1 MGASPQ
7 GGKRAGRKASM
18 SALAKRAVIDSFA
31 KLTPREQAKNPV
43 MLMVYISAIL
53 TLGLFALSLF
63 GIADAHPGF
72 IFAVSAVLWL
82 TVLFANFAEALAEG
96 RGKAQADS
104 LRAAKRD
111 IDAHKLNEGL
121 VAKGTHADDPAELTS
136 SALSR
141 KNSAGSSAWVP
152 LATRPSF
159 SLWASMSRFAAR
171 NESA

>member
-1 MGASPQ
+1 MNETPMGASPQ

-63 GIADAHPGF
+63 GVADAHPAF

-111 IDAHKLNEGL
+111 IDAI
-121 VAKGTHADDPAELTS
+121 S
-136 SALSR
+136 
-141 KNSAGSSAWVP
+141 
-152 LATRPSF
+152 
-159 SLWASMSRFAAR
+159 
-171 NESA
+171 

>member
-63 GIADAHPGF
+63 GIADAHPAF
-72 IFAVSAVLWL
+72 IFCPASLPQTDAKPSRQALDKTKDQVNNNAGRPHGRQCVRSHRFSHDHGIRQRIKQLKEISCDHRQGELQQNLKRLSFCKILCHNV
-82 TVLFANFAEALAEG
+82 TKPPLFPF
-96 RGKAQADS
+96 K
-104 LRAAKRD
+104 
-111 IDAHKLNEGL
+111 
-121 VAKGTHADDPAELTS
+121 
-136 SALSR
+136 
-141 KNSAGSSAWVP
+141 
-152 LATRPSF
+152 
-159 SLWASMSRFAAR
+159 
-171 NESA
+171 

>member
-63 GIADAHPGF
+63 GVADAHPAF
-72 IFAVSAVLWL
+72 IFAVSAVLCSRCCSRS
-82 TVLFANFAEALAEG
+82 FAEALAEG
-96 RGKAQADS
+96 RGKLKPTRCAPRSA
-104 LRAAKRD
+104 
-111 IDAHKLNEGL
+111 
-121 VAKGTHADDPAELTS
+121 TS
-136 SALSR
+136 T
-141 KNSAGSSAWVP
+141 P
-152 LATRPSF
+152 
-159 SLWASMSRFAAR
+159 
-171 NESA
+171 